1 MARRIWDRC
10 GKFLSSTEGKK
21 EKIMKMKGE
30 KYKIRQ
36 PTHKYKCII
45 IIMWTKMRLLHILS
59 SLGLSCLPDA
69 PPLDP
74 GSHCQVTIS
83 PCV

>member
-21 EKIMKMKGE
+21 EKIMKTKGE

-45 IIMWTKMRLLHILS
+45 IIM
-59 SLGLSCLPDA
+59 
-69 PPLDP
+69 
-74 GSHCQVTIS
+74 
-83 PCV
+83 